1 MNSGIRFSVALIVV
15 IMVLLGF
22 YYASLD
28 DGTVDGDGDSAAPE
42 IVVDPATDD
51 EPDAEP
57 APVEPPASPDPVRP
71 TPRDVI
77 EPVVESIDDPVAEPI
92 TRTDDPSDTG
102 TDADADG
109 AAGFEDFDEFD
120 GDDDAGISAPA
131 GIPGTEPSADA
142 VPDTTTTIP
151 NPDADSAATD
161 AADAAID
168 GAIDPATADD
178 DGIAT
183 PDGVTPATGGIDSVR
198 PTPRRSDDVART
210 PAATGVGIHCLAT
223 IERDQA
229 IVNAA
234 MRALAEADEPG
245 IIEGPSGSA
254 WIPLPDGIADDL
266 LSEAITDRIPGD
278 DTRHV
283 LILTGEGD
291 VVDLAGRIQS
301 TEVSGSEA
309 AGGWG
314 LRFRL
319 SAKDGEPV
327 RVASRGLVGRSV
339 AWIGGGRV
347 LTIGRQVIPISGQAN
362 VPIRFSSEAA
372 ANAVARLL
380 DGASTAEAT
389 SAAPTRPRNV
399 VVGAGSLPP
408 EQYTDYVVKPGDTF
422 ESIAAAWFGNA
433 NKHSLIAMANPYTE
447 SSRLAIGQ
455 VLRLPPKDAELPV
468 EMPSAGG
475 SGGPTIYT
483 VRSGDTL
490 GRIAQRAY
498 GKASLWTR
506 IYEAN
511 KALLGDD
518 PGSIKVGMEL
528 EIPE

>member
-28 DGTVDGDGDSAAPE
+28 DGTVEGDGDAAAPE
-42 IVVDPATDD
+42 IVVDPVIDPVTND
-51 EPDAEP
+51 ERDGRST
-57 APVEPPASPDPVRP
+57 PVEPQATETTDPVRP
-71 TPRDVI
+71 QPREVI
-77 EPVVESIDDPVAEPI
+77 EPAVDPVVEPASGADPA
-92 TRTDDPSDTG
+92 TDTG
-102 TDADADG
+102 SETDV
-109 AAGFEDFDEFD
+109 AAGFEEFDEF
-120 GDDDAGISAPA
+120 GGETDAGITDPA
-131 GIPGTEPSADA
+131 GGTATEP
-142 VPDTTTTIP
+142 VTDTDDGSVMP
-151 NPDADSAATD
+151 EPDATETSM
-161 AADAAID
+161 
-168 GAIDPATADD
+168 DPATDD
-178 DGIAT
+178 DGIST
-183 PDGVTPATGGIDSVR
+183 PDGVTPATGGIDPVR
-198 PTPRRSDDVART
+198 PTTPRSTDVVRA
-210 PAATGVGIHCLAT
+210 PGATGVGLHRLAS

-234 MRALAEADEPG
+234 MRALADAGSPG

-266 LSEAITDRIPGD
+266 LSGAITDRIPGD

-309 AGGWG
+309 AGGWSLG
-314 LRFRL
+314 FRL
-319 SAKDGEPV
+319 AAKDGESV
-327 RVASRGLVGRSV
+327 RVASRGLIGQSV

-362 VPIRFSSEAA
+362 VPIRFASEAA
-372 ANAVARLL
+372 ATAVARLL
-380 DGASTAEAT
+380 DGASAAT
-389 SAAPTRPRNV
+389 DASSNAPSRDPQPRNI
-399 VVGAGSLPP
+399 VVGPGSLPP
-408 EQYTDYVVKPGDTF
+408 DQYTDYVVKPGDTF
-422 ESIAAAWFGNA
+422 ESIAAAWFGDP
-433 NKHSLIAMANPYTE
+433 NKHSLIAIANPYTE

-455 VLRLPPKDAELPV
+455 VLRLPPRDAELPV
-468 EMPSAGG
+468 EIPTAGG
-475 SGGPTIYT
+475 GGGPTIYT